1 MKILLISG
9 GDSGGNSYFIADAIN
24 KYTPHYARAIRMMQ
38 TYLQYPHDLLCPSME
53 EIQHWMDWA
62 DVIHGRDFVTFLPE
76 TKKPRVITFS
86 GRAWRKRPAHL
97 TSRWRSLGW
106 FVTVSTPDMLLYHP
120 KDPPLWIPNPREK
133 MVSGEKHEEFTVCQA
148 PTFRERKNTAMVEAA
163 LGHAGINFH
172 VIENKSYFQCLE
184 EKAKC
189 HALADQWD
197 YGYGNN
203 AIEAWSLEI
212 PVISGARDR
221 KYINN
226 VIFMHGYVPYA
237 EARATQ
243 KDIAEIAKRLR
254 DDEPFRKLTIAR
266 GLEYFHTYHH
276 SPAVA
281 KTVTDLYTRLL

>member
-9 GDSGGNSYFIADAIN
+9 GDSGGNCYFIADAIN
-24 KYTPHYARAIRMMQ
+24 KYTPHHARAIRMMQ

-62 DVIHGRDFVTFLPE
+62 DVIHGRDFVTFLPP
-76 TKKPRVITFS
+76 TDKPRVITFS

-97 TSRWRSLGW
+97 TSHWRSLGW
-106 FVTVSTPDMLLYHP
+106 FVTVSTPDMPLYCK

-133 MVSGEKHEEFTVCQA
+133 MSPNGKHERFTVCQA
-148 PTFRERKNTAMVEAA
+148 PTFRERKNTAMVESS
-163 LGHAGINFH
+163 LDKAGIDFR

-184 EKAKC
+184 EKSKC

-212 PVISGARDR
+212 PVISGAREQ
-221 KYINN
+221 KYIDN
-226 VIFMHGYVPYA
+226 VILMHGYLPYVLTN
-237 EARATQ
+237 ATQ
-243 KDIAEIAKRLR
+243 KDIAENIKRLR
-254 DDEPFRKLTIAR
+254 DDEPFRRFAIAR

-281 KTVTDLYTRLL
+281 KMAIDLYERLL